1 MGRGPVHLPT
11 QTVGF
16 CRSREAKGRANRSFL
31 EHDGNRD
38 AIPYALCGREI
49 RCVHVGG
56 NRDSGTL
63 TVPQQSP
70 SPLQDADAVERTPSA
85 TPYFPNPCVA

>member
-1 MGRGPVHLPT
+1 MGRGPVHLPA

-38 AIPYALCGREI
+38 AVPYALCGREI
-49 RCVHVGG
+49 RCVNVEGKQRL
-56 NRDSGTL
+56 RDSDSTTTVALSSAGRRCGGTH
-63 TVPQQSP
+63 
-70 SPLQDADAVERTPSA
+70 PLRHPI
-85 TPYFPNPCVA
+85 FP